1 MRCAYKYV
9 YILLGFLLPTL
20 AWYFIISLNEKKKK
34 DFSYI
39 VMNLAEVELL

>member
-20 AWYFIISLNEKKKK
+20 AWYFIISLNEKKK